1 MRCLGLKRQS
11 LPNQF
16 GWSGAAPGHSQ
27 PDLLEKRKKGK
38 YEPLAGGVAM
48 QTNHLLYVPINQ
60 IGAVCGTGGN
70 ANESCMSMLCPL
82 SDAGGTKTRTA

>member
-16 GWSGAAPGHSQ
+16 AWSGAAAGHSQ

-38 YEPLAGGVAM
+38 YEPLVGGVVM

-60 IGAVCGTGGN
+60 IGAVCGSGGN
-70 ANESCMSMLCPL
+70 ANESSTVCTYKPNRSCM
-82 SDAGGTKTRTA
+82 REWW